1 MKKTLL
7 LLFALPIIAFAQLQN
22 PGISVSQQTITGIKF
37 EEPNY
42 SAYFQEAYDLYP
54 NIPRGILEA
63 VAYGNT
69 HIFHIVH
76 NPGDIEN
83 CMGLPLTYGVMGLTL
98 DGKNYFS
105 NNLVYVSDLSGISTN
120 LIISDP
126 EKNILA
132 YASAFNIVMNSV
144 ASQKPAGT
152 KTSDIIFSTLVA
164 LSELPSANEGQI
176 FALNTQLYSY
186 FTFLNAPEFQEK
198 YNFPD
203 HDFDLQTLFGEDNYI
218 VLSSTKVTVSEEEI
232 SDNQGNVYKSI
243 GGNAPSVQSVDYS
256 SAVWTAAA
264 SCNYSTRGQAITGV
278 VIHDVEG
285 SYASCI
291 SWFQNCNANVS
302 AHYVVRSSDGQITQM
317 VLESKKAW
325 HVGNSNPSTIGIE
338 HEGFHNQTGWYTPA
352 MYQSSANL
360 VKDICISGYGINP
373 TTCWSGASCNGS
385 CVLSL
390 AVKIKGHQHYPNQ
403 SHNDPGLNWN
413 WGTYYNLINGST
425 TCATPTGLTATSITL
440 NSATLNWASVSTA
453 TSYNIQYKL
462 ASGSTW
468 TTVTS
473 VTTSIAI
480 SGLNASTTY
489 QFKVQAVCSSTG
501 GYSPVAS
508 FATPATVLTNDN
520 CANAEAIYPNT
531 TCVQS
536 SGDVAGA
543 TASGLGKAS
552 CDAFGGT
559 PKLFDVW
566 YKFQATSTSH
576 TIKVSPSASFD
587 AVVALHTTCSGGQ
600 IGCSDNGGGSGAA
613 ETIISNVLTV
623 GDTYY
628 IRVYNYGSSLPA
640 TTSFDICVIG
650 SNVPSCGTPVGLSA
664 TVITVSGATLN
675 WSAISG
681 ATSYNVQYKKSS
693 SSTWTTIS
701 ASTNSHTISALT
713 ISTAYD
719 FKVQA
724 VCSSVGSY
732 SSVSTFTTAASTSYN
747 PTITIG
753 TATTPYSAHP
763 FGTVYMDERVQYIF
777 KKAELTTAGWNASS
791 PYLKSIAFYV
801 SSVSPQAMSSFK
813 ITMAHTAGGSFTNTS
828 FVSGTNTTTVYTGTV
843 NVVQGWNTFTFST
856 PFVYNGSSNLLMTIC
871 WDNNSFTVN
880 SPVLANSYSTFVA
893 LYYRADLA
901 NSGACAKI
909 TGTQSYYRPNAKL
922 EFSSTLSVNP
932 PSSFVTEE
940 GQDTRSLEISSTI
953 NEPVFEIFPNPLDGG
968 VIYGKLSETEN
979 KEITIKM
986 YDLLGRELLS
996 KTVNVE
1002 EGNFSLSFDEER
1014 LKTGVYM
1021 VVGLTDTGRFTK
1033 KVLVK

>member
-7 LLFALPIIAFAQLQN
+7 LFLALPFIAFAQQQN
-22 PGISVSQQTITGIKF
+22 TGISLLQQTATGLKF
-37 EEPNY
+37 QEPDY
-42 SAYFQEAYDLYP
+42 SAYFQEAYDQNP
-54 NIPRGILEA
+54 NIPRGVLEA

-69 HIFHIVH
+69 HIFHVVH

-83 CMGLPLTYGVMGLTL
+83 CMGLPVAYGVMGLTL
-98 DGKNYFS
+98 DGKNYFN
-105 NNLVYVSDLSGISTN
+105 NNLVTVSGLSGISTS
-120 LIISDP
+120 LIINSP

-132 YASAFNIVMNSV
+132 YASAFNTVMNSI

-152 KTSDIIFSTLVA
+152 KNSDIIFSTLVA
-164 LSELPSANEGQI
+164 LSELPSDTEGQI

-198 YNFPD
+198 YNFPN
-203 HDFDLQTLFGEDNYI
+203 HNFDLQTLFGEDNFI
-218 VLSSTKVTVSEEEI
+218 VLSSAHVTVSEEEI
-232 SDNQGNVYKSI
+232 SDGQGNIYKST
-243 GGNAPSVQSVDYS
+243 GNNAPTVQSVDY
-256 SAVWTAAA
+256 APAIWNAAA
-264 SCNYSTRGQAITGV
+264 SCNFGSRSQAVTAV

-291 SWFQNCNANVS
+291 SWFQNCNSGVS

-317 VLESKKAW
+317 VLESKKAY
-325 HVGNSNPSTIGIE
+325 HVGTENGYTIGIE
-338 HEGFHNQTGWYTPA
+338 HEGYANQTGWYTTA

-360 VKDICISGYGINP
+360 VKDICISNNINP
-373 TTCWSGASCNGS
+373 ATAYNGPSCNCHS
-385 CVLSL
+385 TQS
-390 AVKIKGHQHYPNQ
+390 AAIKIKGHQHNPNTGKV
-403 SHNDPGLNWN
+403 DPGVNWN
-413 WGTYYNLINGST
+413 WGTFYNLINNTST
-425 TCATPTGLTATSITL
+425 TCATPVGLSATAITL
-440 NSATLNWASVSTA
+440 NSATLNWAAVSTA

-462 ASGSTW
+462 AAGSTW
-468 TTVTS
+468 ITVTS
-473 VTTSIAI
+473 ATTSKVIN
-480 SGLNASTTY
+480 GLNASTTY
-489 QFKVQAVCSSTG
+489 HFKVQAVCSSAG

-520 CANAEAIYPNT
+520 CVNAEAIYPNT
-531 TCVQS
+531 TCVPS

-576 TIKVSPSASFD
+576 TIKVNPSAGFD

-600 IGCSDNGGGSGAA
+600 IGCADNGGGSGAA

-623 GDTYY
+623 GTTYY
-628 IRVYNYGSSLPA
+628 IRVYNYGSSIPT

-650 SNVPSCGTPVGLSA
+650 SNVPSCGTPSGLSA

-681 ATSYNVQYKKSS
+681 AVSYNVQYKKSS
-693 SSTWTTIS
+693 SSTWTTVS
-701 ASTNSHTISALT
+701 ASTNSHTISGLT
-713 ISTAYD
+713 VSTAYD

-724 VCSSVGSY
+724 VCSSAGSY

-777 KKAELTTAGWNASS
+777 KKSELTAAGWNTSS

-813 ITMAHTAGGSFTNTS
+813 ITMAHTSGAAFTTTS
-828 FVSGTNTTTVYTGTV
+828 FLSGTNNTTVYTGTV

-856 PFVYNGSSNLLMTIC
+856 PFTYNGTSNLLMSIC

-893 LYYRADLA
+893 LYYRADLV
-901 NSGACAKI
+901 NSGACAKT

-922 EFSSTLSVNP
+922 EFSSTLSVSP
-932 PSSFVTEE
+932 PSSLAAQD
-940 GQDTRSLEISSTI
+940 GQDLRSLEMASTV

-968 VIYGKLSETEN
+968 VIYGKLTETEN
-979 KEITIKM
+979 KEITIKVV
-986 YDLLGRELLS
+986 DLLGRELLS
-996 KTVNVE
+996 KQVTVE
-1002 EGNFSLSFDEER
+1002 EGNFSLTFDNEH

>member
-1 MKKTLL
+1 
-7 LLFALPIIAFAQLQN
+7 IIAFAQLQN
-22 PGISVSQQTITGIKF
+22 SGISFSQQPTTGIKF

-42 SAYFQEAYDLYP
+42 SAYFQEAYDLHP
-54 NIPRGILEA
+54 SIPRGVLEA

-76 NPGDIEN
+76 NPGDIES
-83 CMGLPLTYGVMGLTL
+83 CMGLPLAYGVMGLTL
-98 DGKNYFS
+98 DGKNYFN
-105 NNLVYVSDLSGISTN
+105 NNLIYVSDLSGISTN

-126 EKNILA
+126 QKNILA
-132 YASAFNIVMNSV
+132 YASAFNIVMNSI

-152 KTSDIIFSTLVA
+152 KISDIIFSTLVA
-164 LSELPSANEGQI
+164 LSELPSANEGQV

-198 YNFPD
+198 YNFPN

-243 GGNAPSVQSVDYS
+243 GNNTPTVQSADYA
-256 SAVWTAAA
+256 SAIWTAAA

-325 HVGNSNPSTIGIE
+325 HVGNSNPFTIGIE
-338 HEGFHNQTGWYTPA
+338 HEGYNTQTGWYTPA

-360 VKDICISGYGINP
+360 VKDICLSGYGISP

-385 CVLSL
+385 CVLPL
-390 AVKIKGHQHYPNQ
+390 TVKIKGHQHYPSQ
-403 SHNDPGLNWN
+403 THNDPGLNWN

-425 TCATPTGLTATSITL
+425 TCATPTALTATSITL

-453 TSYNIQYKL
+453 TSYNVQYKL

-468 TTVTS
+468 TTITS
-473 VTTSIAI
+473 AGTSTAI

-489 QFKVQAVCSSTG
+489 QFKVQAVCSSIG
-501 GYSPVAS
+501 GYSPAAS

-520 CANAEAIYPNT
+520 CPNAETIYPNT
-531 TCVQS
+531 TCISS

-566 YKFQATSTSH
+566 YKFQATATSH

-587 AVVALHTTCSGGQ
+587 AVLALHTSCTGGQ
-600 IGCSDNGGGSGAA
+600 IGCADNGGGNGAA
-613 ETIISNVLTV
+613 ETIISNVLTI

-628 IRVYNYGSSLPA
+628 IRVYSYGSSIPA

-650 SNVPSCGTPVGLSA
+650 SNVPSCGTPFGLSA

-681 ATSYNVQYKKSS
+681 ATSYNVQYRKSS
-693 SSTWTTIS
+693 SSTWTTVS
-701 ASTNSHTISALT
+701 ASSNSHTISGLT

-777 KKAELTTAGWNASS
+777 KKSELTTAGWNASS

-813 ITMAHTAGGSFTNTS
+813 ITMAHTAGASFTNTS

-856 PFVYNGSSNLLMTIC
+856 PFVYNGSSNVLMTIC

-901 NSGACAKI
+901 NRGACARI
-909 TGTQSYYRPNAKL
+909 TGTQSYYRPNVKM
-922 EFSSTLSVNP
+922 EFSSTLSVSP
-932 PSSFVTEE
+932 PSSLAAQE
-940 GQDTRSLEISSTI
+940 GQELRSLEIASTV

-968 VIYGKLSETEN
+968 VIYGKLTETEN

-986 YDLLGRELLS
+986 YDLLGREMLS
-996 KTVNVE
+996 KVVNVE

-1014 LKTGVYM
+1014 LKIGVYM

>member
-1 MKKTLL
+1 MKKALL
-7 LLFALPIIAFAQLQN
+7 LLLAFPFIAFAQLQN
-22 PGISVSQQTITGIKF
+22 TGISFSQQPTIGLKF

-42 SAYFQEAYDLYP
+42 SAYFQEAYDQNP
-54 NIPRGILEA
+54 NIPRGVLEA

-76 NPGDIEN
+76 NQGGNEN
-83 CMGLPLTYGVMGLTL
+83 CMGLPLAYGVMGLTL
-98 DGKNYFS
+98 DGKNYFN
-105 NNLVYVSDLSGISTN
+105 NNLVIVSDLSGIPTN
-120 LIISDP
+120 LIINSP

-132 YASAFNIVMNSV
+132 YASAFNTVMNSI

-164 LSELPSANEGQI
+164 LSELPSDTEGQI

-198 YNFPD
+198 YNFPN

-232 SDNQGNVYKSI
+232 SDNQGNVYKST
-243 GGNAPSVQSVDYS
+243 GNNAPSVQSADYA
-256 SAVWTAAA
+256 SAIWNAAA

-302 AHYVVRSSDGQITQM
+302 AHYVVRSSDGQVTQM

-325 HVGNSNPSTIGIE
+325 HVGNSNPFTIGIE
-338 HEGFHNQTGWYTPA
+338 HEGYNTQTGWYTPA

-360 VKDICISGYGINP
+360 VKDICISGYGISP
-373 TTCWSGASCNGS
+373 STCWSGVSCNGS
-385 CVLSL
+385 CVLPL
-390 AVKIKGHQHYPNQ
+390 TVKIKGHQHYPSQ
-403 SHNDPGLNWN
+403 THNDPGVNWN

-440 NSATLNWASVSTA
+440 NSATLNWAAVSTA

-468 TTVTS
+468 TTLTS
-473 VTTSIAI
+473 VTTSVSI

-489 QFKVQAVCSSTG
+489 QYKVQAVCSSTG

-508 FATPATVLTNDN
+508 FGTPAIVLTNDN
-520 CANAEAIYPNT
+520 CVNAEAIYPNT
-531 TCVQS
+531 TCVPS

-543 TASGLGKAS
+543 TAGGLGKAS

-566 YKFQATSTSH
+566 YKFQATATSH
-576 TIKVSPSASFD
+576 TVKVSPSAGFD
-587 AVVALHTTCSGGQ
+587 AVVALHTTCTGGQ
-600 IGCSDNGGGSGAA
+600 IGCADNGGGSGAA
-613 ETIISNVLTV
+613 ETIISNVLTI
-623 GDTYY
+623 GATYY
-628 IRVYNYGSSLPA
+628 IRVYNYGSSIP
-640 TTSFDICVIG
+640 TSTSFDICVMG
-650 SNVPSCGTPVGLSA
+650 SNVPSCGTPFGLSA
-664 TVITVSGATLN
+664 TAITVSGATLN

-701 ASTNSHTISALT
+701 AATNSHTISGLT
-713 ISTAYD
+713 ISTAYE

-724 VCSSVGSY
+724 VCSSAGSY

-813 ITMAHTAGGSFTNTS
+813 ITMAHTSGASFTSTS
-828 FVSGTNTTTVYTGTV
+828 FLSGTNNTTVYTGTV

-856 PFVYNGSSNLLMTIC
+856 PFTYNGTSNLLMSIC

-880 SPVLANSYSTFVA
+880 SPVLANSYSSFVA
-893 LYYRADLA
+893 LYYRADLV

-922 EFSSTLSVNP
+922 EFSSTLSVSP
-932 PSSFVTEE
+932 PSSLAAQE
-940 GQDTRSLEISSTI
+940 GQDLRSLEIASTV

-968 VIYGKLSETEN
+968 VIYGKLTETEN

-996 KTVNVE
+996 KQVNVE
-1002 EGNFSLSFDEER
+1002 EGNFSLSFDNEQ

>member
-7 LLFALPIIAFAQLQN
+7 ILFALPIIAFAQLQN
-22 PGISVSQQTITGIKF
+22 PGISFSQQPTVGIRSEK
-37 EEPNY
+37 PNY
-42 SAYFQEAYDLYP
+42 SVYFQEAYDLHP
-54 NIPRGILEA
+54 SIPRGVLEA

-83 CMGLPLTYGVMGLTL
+83 CMGLPLAYGVMGLTL

-144 ASQKPAGT
+144 TSQKPAGT
-152 KTSDIIFSTLVA
+152 KINDIIFNTLVH
-164 LSELPSANEGQI
+164 LSELPSANEGQV
-176 FALNTQLYSY
+176 FALNSQLYSY

-198 YNFPD
+198 YNFPN
-203 HDFDLQTLFGEDNYI
+203 HDFDLQSIFGENNYI
-218 VLSSTKVTVSEEEI
+218 VLSSTKITVTEEEI

-243 GGNAPSVQSVDYS
+243 GNNAPSVQSADYA

-302 AHYVVRSSDGQITQM
+302 AHYVVRSSDGQVTQM

-325 HVGNSNPSTIGIE
+325 HVGNSNPFTIGIE
-338 HEGFHNQTGWYTPA
+338 HEGYNTQTGWYTPA

-360 VKDICISGYGINP
+360 VKDICISGYGINS

-390 AVKIKGHQHYPNQ
+390 AVKIKGHQHYPSQ
-403 SHNDPGLNWN
+403 THNDPGMNWN
-413 WGTYYNLINGST
+413 WGAYYNLINGTT
-425 TCATPTGLTATSITL
+425 TCAEPTGLTASSITL
-440 NSATLNWASVSTA
+440 NSAILNWAPVSTA
-453 TSYNIQYKL
+453 TSYNVQYKL

-468 TTVTS
+468 TTLTS
-473 VTTSIAI
+473 VSISIAI

-489 QFKVQAVCSSTG
+489 QFKVQAVCSSIG
-501 GYSPVAS
+501 AYSPVAS

-520 CANAEAIYPNT
+520 CVNAEAIYPNT

-543 TASGLGKAS
+543 TASGLAQAS

-566 YKFQATSTSH
+566 YKFQATATSH
-576 TIKVSPSASFD
+576 TIKVSPSAGFD
-587 AVVALHTTCSGGQ
+587 AVVALHTTCTGGQ
-600 IGCSDNGGGSGAA
+600 IACADNGGGSGAA
-613 ETIISNVLTV
+613 ETITSNVLTV

-628 IRVYNYGSSLPA
+628 IRVYSYGSSIPA

-650 SNVPSCGTPVGLSA
+650 ANVPSCGTPFGLSA

-693 SSTWTTIS
+693 SSTWTTVS
-701 ASTNSHTISALT
+701 ASSNSHTIMGLT
-713 ISTAYD
+713 ISTAYN

-724 VCSSVGSY
+724 VCSSAGTY
-732 SSVSTFTTAASTSYN
+732 STVSTFTTAASTSYN

-777 KKAELTTAGWNASS
+777 KKSELTVAGWNASS

-813 ITMAHTAGGSFTNTS
+813 ITMAHTAGASFTNTS

-856 PFVYNGSSNLLMTIC
+856 PFVYNGSSNLLMSIC

-901 NSGACAKI
+901 NSGTCARI

-922 EFSSTLSVNP
+922 EFSSTLSVSP

-940 GQDTRSLEISSTI
+940 ANDVRSLEISSTV

-968 VIYGKLSETEN
+968 VIHGKLSETEN

-996 KTVNVE
+996 KKVNVE

-1014 LKTGVYM
+1014 LKTGVYI

>member
-22 PGISVSQQTITGIKF
+22 PGISLSQQPATGLKF

-54 NIPRGILEA
+54 SIPRGVLEA

-76 NPGDIEN
+76 NAGGNEN
-83 CMGLPLTYGVMGLTL
+83 CMGLPLAYGVMGLTL
-98 DGKNYFS
+98 DGKNYFN
-105 NNLVYVSDLSGISTN
+105 NNLVTVSDLSGISTS
-120 LIISDP
+120 LIINNP

-132 YASAFNIVMNSV
+132 YASAFDIVMNSI
-144 ASQKPAGT
+144 AGQKPAGT

-164 LSELPSANEGQI
+164 LSELPADTEGQI

-198 YNFPD
+198 YNFPN

-232 SDNQGNVYKSI
+232 SDNQGNVYKST
-243 GGNAPSVQSVDYS
+243 GNNAPSVQSADY
-256 SAVWTAAA
+256 APAIWTAAA

-325 HVGNSNPSTIGIE
+325 HVGNSNPFTIGIE
-338 HEGFHNQTGWYTPA
+338 HEGYNTQTGWYTPA

-373 TTCWSGASCNGS
+373 TTCWSGVSCNGS
-385 CVLSL
+385 CVLPL
-390 AVKIKGHQHYPNQ
+390 TVKIKGHQHYPSQ
-403 SHNDPGLNWN
+403 THNDPGVNWN

-453 TSYNIQYKL
+453 TSYNVQYKL

-468 TTVTS
+468 TTLTS
-473 VTTSIAI
+473 VTTSVAI

-489 QFKVQAVCSSTG
+489 QYKVQAVCSSTG

-531 TCVQS
+531 TCVPS

-566 YKFQATSTSH
+566 YKFQATATSH

-587 AVVALHTTCSGGQ
+587 AVVALHTTCTGGQ
-600 IGCSDNGGGSGAA
+600 IGCADNGGGSGAA
-613 ETIISNVLTV
+613 ETIVSNVLTI
-623 GDTYY
+623 GATYY
-628 IRVYNYGSSLPA
+628 IRVYSYGSSIPT

-650 SNVPSCGTPVGLSA
+650 SNVPSCGTPFGLSA

-693 SSTWTTIS
+693 SSTWTTVS
-701 ASTNSHTISALT
+701 AATNSHTITGLT

-724 VCSSVGSY
+724 VCSSAGSY

-777 KKAELTTAGWNASS
+777 KKSELTAAGWNASS

-813 ITMAHTAGGSFTNTS
+813 ITMAHTSGASFTTTS
-828 FVSGTNTTTVYTGTV
+828 FLSGTNNTTVYTGTV
-843 NVVQGWNTFTFST
+843 SVVQGWNTFTFST
-856 PFVYNGSSNLLMTIC
+856 PFTYNGTSNLLMSIC

-880 SPVLANSYSTFVA
+880 SPVLANSYSSFVA
-893 LYYRADLA
+893 LYYRTDLV
-901 NSGACAKI
+901 NSGVCAKT

-922 EFSSTLSVNP
+922 EFSSTLSVSP
-932 PSSFVTEE
+932 PSSLAAQD
-940 GQDTRSLEISSTI
+940 GQDLRSLEISSAV

-968 VIYGKLSETEN
+968 VIYGKLTETEN
-979 KEITIKM
+979 KEITIKIV
-986 YDLLGRELLS
+986 DLLGRELLS
-996 KTVNVE
+996 KQVTVE
-1002 EGNFSLSFDEER
+1002 EGNFSLSFDNEH

-1021 VVGLTDTGRFTK
+1021 VVGLTDTSRFTK

>member
-7 LLFALPIIAFAQLQN
+7 LLLAFPFIAFAQQQN
-22 PGISVSQQTITGIKF
+22 TGISLLQQPATGLKF

-42 SAYFQEAYDLYP
+42 TAYFQEAYDQNP
-54 NIPRGILEA
+54 NIPRGVLEA

-76 NPGDIEN
+76 NAGGNEN
-83 CMGLPLTYGVMGLTL
+83 CMGLPLAYGVMGLTL
-98 DGKNYFS
+98 DGKNYFN
-105 NNLVYVSDLSGISTN
+105 NNLVTVSDLSGISTN
-120 LIISDP
+120 LIINNP

-132 YASAFNIVMNSV
+132 YASAFNIVMNSI
-144 ASQKPAGT
+144 AGQKPVGT
-152 KTSDIIFSTLVA
+152 KNSDIIFSTLVA
-164 LSELPSANEGQI
+164 LSELPSDTEGQI

-198 YNFPD
+198 YNFPN

-218 VLSSTKVTVSEEEI
+218 VLSSTKVTISEEEI
-232 SDNQGNVYKSI
+232 SDNQGNVYKST
-243 GGNAPSVQSVDYS
+243 GNNAPSVQSADY
-256 SAVWTAAA
+256 APAIWNAAA

-325 HVGNSNPSTIGIE
+325 HVGNSNPFTIGIE
-338 HEGFHNQTGWYTPA
+338 HEGYNTQTGWYTPA

-373 TTCWSGASCNGS
+373 TTCWSGVSCNGS
-385 CVLSL
+385 CVLPL
-390 AVKIKGHQHYPNQ
+390 TVKIKGHQHYPSQ
-403 SHNDPGLNWN
+403 THNDPGVNWN

-453 TSYNIQYKL
+453 TSYNVQYKL

-468 TTVTS
+468 TTLTS
-473 VTTSIAI
+473 VTTSVAI

-489 QFKVQAVCSSTG
+489 QYKVQAVCSSTG

-508 FATPATVLTNDN
+508 FATPATILTNDD
-520 CANAEAIYPNT
+520 CINAEAIYPNT
-531 TCVQS
+531 TCVPS

-566 YKFQATSTSH
+566 YKFQATATSH
-576 TIKVSPSASFD
+576 TIKVSPSSSFD
-587 AVVALHTTCSGGQ
+587 AVVALHTTCTGGQ
-600 IGCSDNGGGSGAA
+600 IGCADNGGGSGAA
-613 ETIISNVLTV
+613 ETIVSNVLTI
-623 GDTYY
+623 GATYY
-628 IRVYNYGSSLPA
+628 IRVYSYGSSIPA

-650 SNVPSCGTPVGLSA
+650 SNVPSCGTPFGLSA

-693 SSTWTTIS
+693 SSTWTTVS
-701 ASTNSHTISALT
+701 ASTNSHTISGLT

-724 VCSSVGSY
+724 VCSSAGSY

-777 KKAELTTAGWNASS
+777 KKSELTAAGWNASS

-813 ITMAHTAGGSFTNTS
+813 ITMAHTSGASFTSTS
-828 FVSGTNTTTVYTGTV
+828 FLSGTNNTTVYTGTV

-856 PFVYNGSSNLLMTIC
+856 PFTYNGTSNLLMSIC

-880 SPVLANSYSTFVA
+880 SPVLANSYSSFVA
-893 LYYRADLA
+893 LYYRTDLV
-901 NSGACAKI
+901 NSGVCAKT

-922 EFSSTLSVNP
+922 EFSSTLSVSP
-932 PSSFVTEE
+932 PSSLAAQE
-940 GQDTRSLEISSTI
+940 GQDLRSLEIASTV
-953 NEPVFEIFPNPLDGG
+953 NEPVFEIFPNPLDGA
-968 VIYGKLSETEN
+968 VIYGKLTETEN
-979 KEITIKM
+979 KEITIKIV
-986 YDLLGRELLS
+986 DLLGRELLS
-996 KTVNVE
+996 KQVTVE
-1002 EGNFSLSFDEER
+1002 EGNFSLTFDNEH

>member
-7 LLFALPIIAFAQLQN
+7 LLLALPFIAFAQQHN
-22 PGISVSQQTITGIKF
+22 TGIALSQQLITGIKF
-37 EEPNY
+37 EVPHYTN
-42 SAYFQEAYDLYP
+42 YFQDAYVQYP
-54 NIPRGILEA
+54 NIPRGVLEA

-69 HIFHIVH
+69 HIFHVVH
-76 NPGDIEN
+76 NPGGNEN
-83 CMGLPLTYGVMGLTL
+83 CMGLPLAYGVMGLTL
-98 DGKNYFS
+98 DGKNYFN
-105 NNLVYVSDLSGISTN
+105 NNLVTVSDLSGISTS
-120 LIISDP
+120 LIINNP

-132 YASAFNIVMNSV
+132 YASAFNTVMNSI

-164 LSELPSANEGQI
+164 LSELPSENEGQI

-198 YNFPD
+198 YNFPN

-218 VLSSTKVTVSEEEI
+218 VLSSAHVTVSEEEI
-232 SDNQGNVYKSI
+232 SDEQGNVYKSI
-243 GGNAPSVQSVDYS
+243 GNNAPSVQSADY
-256 SAVWTAAA
+256 APAIWNAAA

-325 HVGNSNPSTIGIE
+325 HVGNSNPFTIGIE
-338 HEGFHNQTGWYTPA
+338 HEGYNTQTGWYTPA

-373 TTCWSGASCNGS
+373 TTCWSGVSCNGS

-403 SHNDPGLNWN
+403 THNDPGVNWN
-413 WGTYYNLINGST
+413 WGTYYNLINGTT
-425 TCATPTGLTATSITL
+425 TCTAPTGLSATSVTL
-440 NSATLNWASVSTA
+440 NSATLNWAAVSTA

-462 ASGSTW
+462 SSGSTW

-473 VTTSIAI
+473 ATTSKVI

-501 GYSPVAS
+501 SYSAVAS

-520 CANAEAIYPNT
+520 CVNAEAIYPNT
-531 TCVQS
+531 TCVPS

-600 IGCSDNGGGSGAA
+600 IGCADNGGGSGAA

-623 GDTYY
+623 GTTYY
-628 IRVYNYGSSLPA
+628 IRVYSYGSSIPT

-650 SNVPSCGTPVGLSA
+650 SNIPACGTPSGLSA
-664 TVITVSGATLN
+664 GTITVSSATLN
-675 WSAISG
+675 WATISG

-693 SSTWTTIS
+693 SSTWTTVS
-701 ASTNSHTISALT
+701 ASTNSHTISGLT

-724 VCSSVGSY
+724 VCSSAGSY
-732 SSVSTFTTAASTSYN
+732 SSVSTFTTAASNSYN

-777 KKAELTTAGWNASS
+777 KKSELTAAGWNTSS

-813 ITMAHTAGGSFTNTS
+813 ITMAHTTGAAFTTTS
-828 FVSGTNTTTVYTGTV
+828 FLSGTNTTIVYTGTV

-856 PFVYNGSSNLLMTIC
+856 PFTYNGLSNLLMSIC
-871 WDNNSFTVN
+871 WDNSSFTVN
-880 SPVLANSYSTFVA
+880 SPVLANSYSSFVA
-893 LYYRADLA
+893 LYYRADLV
-901 NSGACAKI
+901 NSGVCAKA
-909 TGTQSYYRPNAKL
+909 TGTQSYFRPNAKL
-922 EFSSTLSVNP
+922 EFSSTLTVSP
-932 PSSFVTEE
+932 PSSLAAQEDQE
-940 GQDTRSLEISSTI
+940 LRSLEISPSV
-953 NEPVFEIFPNPLDGG
+953 NEPKFEIFPNPLDGG
-968 VIYGKLSETEN
+968 VIYGKLTETEN
-979 KEITIKM
+979 KEITIKII
-986 YDLLGRELLS
+986 DLLGRELLS
-996 KTVNVE
+996 KQVTVE
-1002 EGNFSLSFDEER
+1002 EGDFSLTFDNEH

>member
-7 LLFALPIIAFAQLQN
+7 LLLAFPFIAFAQQQN
-22 PGISVSQQTITGIKF
+22 PGISLLQQPATGLKF

-42 SAYFQEAYDLYP
+42 TAYFQEAYDQNP
-54 NIPRGILEA
+54 NIPRGVLEA

-76 NPGDIEN
+76 NAGGNEN
-83 CMGLPLTYGVMGLTL
+83 CMGLPLAYGVMGLTL
-98 DGKNYFS
+98 DGKNYFN
-105 NNLVYVSDLSGISTN
+105 NNLVTVSDLSGISTN
-120 LIISDP
+120 LIINNP

-132 YASAFNIVMNSV
+132 YASAFDIVMNSI

-152 KTSDIIFSTLVA
+152 KSSDIIFSTLVA
-164 LSELPSANEGQI
+164 LSELPSDTEGQI

-198 YNFPD
+198 YNFPN

-218 VLSSTKVTVSEEEI
+218 VLSSTKVTISEEEI
-232 SDNQGNVYKSI
+232 SDNQGNVYKST
-243 GGNAPSVQSVDYS
+243 GNNAPSVQSADY
-256 SAVWTAAA
+256 APAIWTAAA

-325 HVGNSNPSTIGIE
+325 HVGNSNPFTIGIE
-338 HEGFHNQTGWYTPA
+338 HEGYNTQTGWYTPA

-373 TTCWSGASCNGS
+373 TTCWSGVSCNGS
-385 CVLSL
+385 CVLPL
-390 AVKIKGHQHYPNQ
+390 TVKIKGHQHYPNQ
-403 SHNDPGLNWN
+403 THNDPGVNWN

-453 TSYNIQYKL
+453 TSYNVQYKL

-468 TTVTS
+468 TTLTS

-508 FATPATVLTNDN
+508 FATPATILTNDD
-520 CANAEAIYPNT
+520 CINAEAIYPNT
-531 TCVQS
+531 TCVPS

-566 YKFQATSTSH
+566 YKFQATATSH
-576 TIKVSPSASFD
+576 TIKVSPSAGFD

-600 IGCSDNGGGSGAA
+600 IGCADNGGGSGAA
-613 ETIISNVLTV
+613 ETIVSNVLTI
-623 GDTYY
+623 GATYY
-628 IRVYNYGSSLPA
+628 IRVYNYGSSIPT

-650 SNVPSCGTPVGLSA
+650 SNVPSCGTPFGLSA

-693 SSTWTTIS
+693 SSTWTTVS
-701 ASTNSHTISALT
+701 ASTNSHTISGLT

-724 VCSSVGSY
+724 VCSSAGSY

-777 KKAELTTAGWNASS
+777 KKSELTAAGWNASS

-813 ITMAHTAGGSFTNTS
+813 ITMAHTSGASFTTTS
-828 FVSGTNTTTVYTGTV
+828 FLSGTNNTTVYTGTV

-856 PFVYNGSSNLLMTIC
+856 PFTYNGTSNLLMSIC

-880 SPVLANSYSTFVA
+880 SPVLANSYSSFVA
-893 LYYRADLA
+893 LYYRTDLV
-901 NSGACAKI
+901 NSGVCAKT

-922 EFSSTLSVNP
+922 EFSSTLSVSP
-932 PSSFVTEE
+932 PSSLAAQE
-940 GQDTRSLEISSTI
+940 GQDLRSLEIASTV

-968 VIYGKLSETEN
+968 VIYGKLTETEN
-979 KEITIKM
+979 KEITIKIV
-986 YDLLGRELLS
+986 DLLGRELLS
-996 KTVNVE
+996 KQVTVE
-1002 EGNFSLSFDEER
+1002 EGDFSLTFDNEH

>member
-1 MKKTLL
+1 MKKALL
-7 LLFALPIIAFAQLQN
+7 LLLAFPFIAFAQQQN
-22 PGISVSQQTITGIKF
+22 TGISLVQQPATGLKF

-42 SAYFQEAYDLYP
+42 TTYFQEAYDQNP
-54 NIPRGILEA
+54 NIPRGLLEA

-76 NPGDIEN
+76 NAGGNEN
-83 CMGLPLTYGVMGLTL
+83 CMGLPLAYGVMGLTL
-98 DGKNYFS
+98 DGKNYFK
-105 NNLVYVSDLSGISTN
+105 NNLVTVSDLSGIPTN
-120 LIISDP
+120 LIINSP

-132 YASAFNIVMNSV
+132 YASAFNTVMNSI

-164 LSELPSANEGQI
+164 LSELPSDTEGQI

-198 YNFPD
+198 YNFPN

-232 SDNQGNVYKSI
+232 SDNQGNIYKST
-243 GGNAPSVQSVDYS
+243 GNNAPSVQSADY
-256 SAVWTAAA
+256 APAIWNAAA

-325 HVGNSNPSTIGIE
+325 HVGNSNPFTIGIE
-338 HEGFHNQTGWYTPA
+338 HEGYNTQTGWYTPA

-373 TTCWSGASCNGS
+373 TTCWSGVSCNGS
-385 CVLSL
+385 CVLPL
-390 AVKIKGHQHYPNQ
+390 TVKIKGHQHYPSQ
-403 SHNDPGLNWN
+403 THNDPGVNWN
-413 WGTYYNLINGST
+413 WGTYYSLINGST
-425 TCATPTGLTATSITL
+425 TCTTPTGLNATSITL

-453 TSYNIQYKL
+453 TSYNVQYKL

-468 TTVTS
+468 TTLTS
-473 VTTSIAI
+473 VTTSIVI
-480 SGLNASTTY
+480 NGLNASTTY
-489 QFKVQAVCSSTG
+489 QYKVQAVCSSTG

-531 TCVQS
+531 TCVPS

-566 YKFQATSTSH
+566 YKFQATATSH

-587 AVVALHTTCSGGQ
+587 AVVALHTTCTGGQ
-600 IGCSDNGGGSGAA
+600 IGCADNGGGSGAA
-613 ETIISNVLTV
+613 ETIVSNVLTI
-623 GDTYY
+623 GATYY
-628 IRVYNYGSSLPA
+628 IRVYSYGSSIPT

-650 SNVPSCGTPVGLSA
+650 SNVPSCGTPFGLSA
-664 TVITVSGATLN
+664 TAITVSGATLN

-701 ASTNSHTISALT
+701 AATNSHTISGLT

-719 FKVQA
+719 FKIQA
-724 VCSSVGSY
+724 VCSSAGTY

-813 ITMAHTAGGSFTNTS
+813 ITMAHTSGASFTSTS
-828 FVSGTNTTTVYTGTV
+828 FLSGTNNTTVYTGTV

-856 PFVYNGSSNLLMTIC
+856 PFTYNGTSNLLMSIC

-880 SPVLANSYSTFVA
+880 SPVLANSYSSFVA
-893 LYYRADLA
+893 LYYRADLV

-922 EFSSTLSVNP
+922 EFSSTLSVTP
-932 PSSFVTEE
+932 PSSLAAQE
-940 GQDTRSLEISSTI
+940 GQDLRSLEIASTV

-968 VIYGKLSETEN
+968 VIYGKLTETEN

-996 KTVNVE
+996 KQVNVE
-1002 EGNFSLSFDEER
+1002 EGNFSLSFDNEQ

>member
-22 PGISVSQQTITGIKF
+22 SGISFSQQPTTGIKL
-37 EEPNY
+37 EAPNY
-42 SAYFQEAYDLYP
+42 SAYFQEAYDQNP
-54 NIPRGILEA
+54 NIPRGVLEA

-69 HIFHIVH
+69 HIFHILH
-76 NPGDIEN
+76 TPGGNEN
-83 CMGLPLTYGVMGLTL
+83 CMGLPLAYGVMGLTL
-98 DGKNYFS
+98 DGKNYFN
-105 NNLVYVSDLSGISTN
+105 NNLVTVSDLSGISTS
-120 LIISDP
+120 LIINSP

-132 YASAFNIVMNSV
+132 YASAFNIVMNSI

-152 KTSDIIFSTLVA
+152 KSSDIIFSTLVA
-164 LSELPSANEGQI
+164 LSELPSTNEGQI

-198 YNFPD
+198 YNFPN

-218 VLSSTKVTVSEEEI
+218 VLSSAKVTVSEEEI
-232 SDNQGNVYKSI
+232 SDDQGNVYKST
-243 GGNAPSVQSVDYS
+243 GNNAPSVQSVDY
-256 SAVWTAAA
+256 APAIWNAAA

-325 HVGNSNPSTIGIE
+325 HVGNSNPFTIGIE
-338 HEGFHNQTGWYTPA
+338 HEGYNTQTGWYTPA

-403 SHNDPGLNWN
+403 THNDPGVNWN
-413 WGTYYNLINGST
+413 WGTYYNLINGTT
-425 TCATPTGLTATSITL
+425 TCTAPTGLSATSITL
-440 NSATLNWASVSTA
+440 NSATLNWAAVSTA

-501 GYSPVAS
+501 SYSAVAS
-508 FATPATVLTNDN
+508 FATPATVITNDN
-520 CANAEAIYPNT
+520 CVNAEAIYPNT
-531 TCVQS
+531 TCVAS

-566 YKFQATSTSH
+566 YKFQATATSH
-576 TIKVSPSASFD
+576 TITVSPSAGFD
-587 AVVALHTTCSGGQ
+587 AVVALHTTCTGGQ
-600 IGCSDNGGGSGAA
+600 IGCADNGGGSGAA
-613 ETIISNVLTV
+613 ETIISNVLSI
-623 GDTYY
+623 GATYY
-628 IRVYNYGSSLPA
+628 IRVYSYGSSIPT

-693 SSTWTTIS
+693 SSTWTTVS
-701 ASTNSHTISALT
+701 ASTNSHTISGLT

-724 VCSSVGSY
+724 VCTSAGTY

-777 KKAELTTAGWNASS
+777 KKSELTTAGWNASS

-813 ITMAHTAGGSFTNTS
+813 ITMAHTTGAAFTSTS
-828 FVSGTNTTTVYTGTV
+828 FLSGTNNTTVYTGTV
-843 NVVQGWNTFTFST
+843 NVVQGWNTFIFST
-856 PFVYNGSSNLLMTIC
+856 PFTYNGSSNLLMSIC

-880 SPVLANSYSTFVA
+880 SPVLANSYSSFVA
-893 LYYRADLA
+893 LYYRADLL
-901 NSGACAKI
+901 NSGACAKT
-909 TGTQSYYRPNAKL
+909 TGTQSYFRPNAKL
-922 EFSSTLSVNP
+922 EFSSTLSVSP
-932 PSSFVTEE
+932 PSSLAAQE
-940 GQDTRSLEISSTI
+940 GQDLRSLEISATV

-968 VIYGKLSETEN
+968 VIYGKLTETEN
-979 KEITIKM
+979 KEITIKI

-996 KTVNVE
+996 KQVNVE
-1002 EGNFSLSFDEER
+1002 EGGFSLSFDNEQ